1 MHSPNRKIA
10 DEEKLKPRIL
20 TVAGLLSEGRLQIP
34 LYQRPYKWS
43 AGNVRQL
50 FADIATFKD
59 SPAYRLGTIVFHEN
73 QGKLDIVDG
82 QQRTLTLLLALKAI
96 MQVKLDQLER
106 RDLRERL
113 RTLQKAVFA
122 PKFSNSIS
130 KFNLHANYREI
141 MRIVGRQDFT
151 EDMVDFLLNRCEVV
165 TFALGSL
172 TEAFQFFDSQNAR
185 GRDLEPH
192 DLLKAFHLREFGED
206 EEHAKA
212 RTVGNWEDSD
222 TAELADLFSKYLYRI
237 RSWSRGLHARR
248 FGKGDTPLFKGVNLD
263 RAGSYPYVGQLRIA
277 HHYVDH
283 FNGKYDRKI
292 RGDHMD
298 FPFQLDQTI
307 INGRRFFEMISYY
320 RAKVGEIARDSRR
333 FGDADGAVALE
344 ERAMEIMRTINDY
357 PGMHR
362 DGDRYVREIFDCMLI
377 YYCDKF
383 GTEELPRAI
392 EKIFVWA
399 YGVRIRM
406 QVVQWVTVDNHVVGT
421 GLFQRLKE
429 ATEPQDFL
437 QLSLE
442 ASGPLRSKKTE
453 AIYELFRKMG
463 YHE

>member
-1 MHSPNRKIA
+1 MNTPDRDIA
-10 DEEKLKPRIL
+10 DDEKLKPRIL
-20 TVAGLLSEGRLQIP
+20 TVAGLLAERRLNIP

-73 QGKLDIVDG
+73 GGNLDIVDG
-82 QQRTLTLLLALKAI
+82 QQRTITLLLALKALI
-96 MQVKLDQLER
+96 RVNLDRLER
-106 RDLRERL
+106 RDLKERL
-113 RTLQKAVFA
+113 QTLAGSVFA
-122 PKFSNSIS
+122 PKFSNRTT

-141 MRIVGRQDFT
+141 TRIVGRPDFT
-151 EDMVDFLLNRCEVV
+151 EEMVDFLLNRCEVV

-206 EEHAKA
+206 EEQAKA
-212 RTVGNWEDSD
+212 RTVGDWEDAD
-222 TAELADLFSKYLYRI
+222 TVELADLFSKYLYRI
-237 RSWSRGLHARR
+237 RSWSRGVHARR

-263 RAGSYPYVGQLRIA
+263 RVGSYPYVGQLRIA
-277 HHYVDH
+277 HHFVDH
-283 FNGKYDRKI
+283 FNGQYERKV
-292 RGDHMD
+292 RGDHMG

-307 INGRRFFEMISYY
+307 INGRRFFEMISHYH
-320 RAKVGEIARDSRR
+320 AKVGAVARDSHR
-333 FGDADGAVALE
+333 FGGGGGTVALE
-344 ERAMEIMRTINDY
+344 ERAAKIMITINNY

-362 DGDRYVREIFDCMLI
+362 DGDRYVREIFDCLLI

-383 GTEELPRAI
+383 GADELSRAV
-392 EKIFVWA
+392 EKIFLWA

-437 QLSLE
+437 QLPVE
-442 ASGPLRSKKTE
+442 PSGPLRSKKTA
-453 AIYELFRKMG
+453 AIYELFQKMG